1 MLRAILFD
9 LGDTLIDFEPMDT
22 RAVFRQA
29 AAATYQFLRDR
40 GHVLPEFDVYCRRQ
54 FRAVRWA
61 YFWAKLRSREF
72 NSLHLLRRFCAEM
85 GIELDEGTLLE
96 LAWLW
101 YAPLTEHSSSE
112 EDLYATL
119 AGLRR
124 AGYEMGLVSNTFVAG
139 PVHDRHLELHGLL
152 EFFPVRVYSSDT
164 GYRKPDRRIFQIAL
178 ARMGVR
184 AEEALFV
191 GDLVK
196 TDVVGA
202 RNVGMKTVLKQPW
215 GTAPRHGLADYVI
228 RQVSD
233 LPSVLNELQAD
244 GGSRR
249 RRPGFFDENEETS
262 SLDLASALK

>member
-61 YFWAKLRSREF
+61 YFWAKVRSREF

-85 GIELDEGTLLE
+85 GIELDEAPLLE

-124 AGYEMGLVSNTFVAG
+124 AGYKMGLVSNTFVAG

-164 GYRKPDRRIFQIAL
+164 GYRKPDRRIFHIAL

-215 GTAPRHGLADYVI
+215 GTAPRHGLADCVI

-233 LPSVLNELQAD
+233 LPGVLDKFQGESP
-244 GGSRR
+244 SRR
-249 RRPGFFDENEETS
+249 RCPEYVDSLVESPALELAS
-262 SLDLASALK
+262 SLK